1 MPDTRANSISGR
13 VFRNSSLLIAVL
25 VGISI
30 FAADTVLPD
39 DAGWGERWI
48 ASTATM
54 APYLIMGMIV
64 WATGVIVAQ
73 MRPGKDSPA
82 ATTPSEDSAGEAM

>member
-1 MPDTRANSISGR
+1 MPDK
-13 VFRNSSLLIAVL
+13 VFRNSTLLML
-25 VGISI
+25 FFVGVSI

-39 DAGWGERWI
+39 GAGWGEKWI
-48 ASTATM
+48 KYTDTM

-73 MRPGKDSPA
+73 MRQGKDSPA

>member
-1 MPDTRANSISGR
+1 MPDK
-13 VFRNSSLLIAVL
+13 VFRNSTLLMMVF

-39 DAGWGERWI
+39 GAGWGERWI
-48 ASTATM
+48 AYTSTM
-54 APYLIMGMIV
+54 GPYLIMGMIV

-73 MRPGKDSPA
+73 MRSGKDSPA

>member
-1 MPDTRANSISGR
+1 MPDK
-13 VFRNSSLLIAVL
+13 VFRNSTLLML
-25 VGISI
+25 FFVGVSI

-39 DAGWGERWI
+39 GGGWGEKWI
-48 ASTATM
+48 KYTDTM

-73 MRPGKDSPA
+73 MRPAKDSPA
-82 ATTPSEDSAGEAM
+82 ATPPSEDSAGEAM

>member
-1 MPDTRANSISGR
+1 MPDK
-13 VFRNSSLLIAVL
+13 VFRNSTLLMVVF

-39 DAGWGERWI
+39 GAGWGERWI
-48 ASTATM
+48 VQTSTM

-73 MRPGKDSPA
+73 MRAAKDSPA

>member
-1 MPDTRANSISGR
+1 MPDTRANIISGR
-13 VFRNSSLLIAVL
+13 VFRNSSRLMVVFAGV
-25 VGISI
+25 SI

-48 ASTATM
+48 AITSTM

-73 MRPGKDSPA
+73 MRSGKDSPA

>member
-1 MPDTRANSISGR
+1 MPDK
-13 VFRNSSLLIAVL
+13 VFRRGSLVIAL
-25 VGISI
+25 FVGISI

-48 ASTATM
+48 ASTSTM
-54 APYLIMGMIV
+54 APYLIMSMIV

-82 ATTPSEDSAGEAM
+82 ATTPSEDSGGEAM